1 MRDTRARFSLPHG
14 EGAERE
20 LSDPMRKIS
29 SDALL
34 PHARHAGVS
43 IGAQLIPAKDE
54 QQKRR
59 LGGSG
64 ASGA

>member
-1 MRDTRARFSLPHG
+1 MRRTGRRLRG
-14 EGAERE
+14 GAGHRRQPRQGPPQPGPGGW
-20 LSDPMRKIS
+20 L
-29 SDALL
+29 
-34 PHARHAGVS
+34 
-43 IGAQLIPAKDE
+43 DE